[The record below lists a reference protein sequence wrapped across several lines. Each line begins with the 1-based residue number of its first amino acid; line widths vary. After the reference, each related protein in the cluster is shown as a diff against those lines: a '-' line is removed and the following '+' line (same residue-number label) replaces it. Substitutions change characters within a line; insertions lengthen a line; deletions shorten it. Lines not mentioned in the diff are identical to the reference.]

1 MIFFLQPQNVVTF
14 LATEIGDHCNKSEQC
29 HGQMMCAQQFCTP
42 AEPTD
47 TVCGQQRDCKA
58 NQICKYGV
66 CWKAAMISCHSNKEC
81 PNKMH
86 CKNRIC
92 ALDSVTESYC
102 SGGGNPLYHNGFP
115 VQCDVTAAY
124 KTCPRGYSCDKQTG
138 LCCAENQYEKEL
150 GDSCMPNAQYNQCRP
165 VYSACIDYRCQCVAG
180 YEQLEKRCVI
190 NTSYRKRLGEPCLSS
205 SECENAYSHC
215 KNGVCTCRPQF
226 INHRGLCEPG
236 GTKHLYAL
244 ARNCPLDFPLIQNG
258 RLFQCI
264 IDEQRL
270 DGQIDNCP
278 KDFFCVADTV
288 QNTQTQN
295 VLNKNLKGF
304 CCPKMASVCPVGSA
318 YSAADMDCYRFCP
331 RETHHCYRGGDFK
344 WRPTCCPIPCS
355 AGYVNQN
362 GYCMSASSPKS
373 LTQAFEELN
382 KECNDD
388 RDCTSKNFICK
399 GNICQCNEHY
409 YFNGFECVV
418 PKCRYGIPM
427 FNNDGT
433 PVRCE
438 TICPKKLNI
447 CDKTYK
453 ICCDLSQLL
462 YKFLPMWYFQREA
475 EQMIAHVPHLEFSVL
490 LLAVPIFCTDT

>member
-1 MIFFLQPQNVVTF
+1 LQNSASMNTILVASLFLNILLFITR
-14 LATEIGDHCNKSEQC
+14 ATEIGDHCNKSEQC
-29 HGQMMCAQQFCTP
+29 HGQMMCAEQFCTP

-66 CWKAAMISCHSNKEC
+66 CWKAA
-81 PNKMH
+81 
-86 CKNRIC
+86 
-92 ALDSVTESYC
+92 
-102 SGGGNPLYHNGFP
+102 G
-115 VQCDVTAAY
+115 
-124 KTCPRGYSCDKQTG
+124 
-138 LCCAENQYEKEL
+138 
-150 GDSCMPNAQYNQCRP
+150 
-165 VYSACIDYRCQCVAG
+165 
-180 YEQLEKRCVI
+180 
-190 NTSYRKRLGEPCLSS
+190 KRLGEPCLLS

-236 GTKHLYAL
+236 

-362 GYCMSASSPKS
+362 GYCVSASSPKS
-373 LTQAFEELN
+373 LTQAFKELN

-399 GNICQCNEHY
+399 DFKCQCNEHY

-453 ICCDLSQLL
+453 ICCDLSQ
-462 YKFLPMWYFQREA
+462 
-475 EQMIAHVPHLEFSVL
+475 VL
-490 LLAVPIFCTDT
+490 LGIESGVK